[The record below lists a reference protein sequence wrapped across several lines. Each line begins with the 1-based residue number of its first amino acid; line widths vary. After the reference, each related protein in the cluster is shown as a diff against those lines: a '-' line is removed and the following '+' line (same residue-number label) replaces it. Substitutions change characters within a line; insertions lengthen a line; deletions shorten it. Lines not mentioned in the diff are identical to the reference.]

1 MIVFFIGFILS
12 LPYDRGVIERYGFTA
27 SYPRQAAKCP
37 PPRHALIARRVDR
50 QFVAALI
57 VKRYFSDA
65 FFAALSPASFPD
77 VIAHALFAPEGESS
91 PITPPPTS
99 PAA

>member
-12 LPYDRGVIERYGFTA
+12 LPYDRGVIESVRFCSLVSAAGGKMSAAA
-27 SYPRQAAKCP
+27 S
-37 PPRHALIARRVDR
+37 
-50 QFVAALI
+50 I

>member
-12 LPYDRGVIERYGFTA
+12 LPYDRGVIEATRFWCDVSAA
-27 SYPRQAAKCP
+27 SGKVS
-37 PPRHALIARRVDR
+37 PRHSLIARRVDR
-50 QFVAALI
+50 QFAAASI